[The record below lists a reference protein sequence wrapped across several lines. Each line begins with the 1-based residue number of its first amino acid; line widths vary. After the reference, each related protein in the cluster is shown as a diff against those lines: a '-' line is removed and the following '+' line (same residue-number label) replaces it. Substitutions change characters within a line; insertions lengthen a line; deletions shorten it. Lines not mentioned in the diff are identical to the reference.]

1 LCRARLAGRPTSQ
14 PATDQ
19 GNGRSDLYLLGQS
32 LLYQLGADPREAGM
46 GTFWV
51 FVIVGTALLVIK
63 KMGDWFDSKT
73 GWILGAIVTGG
84 AAILLTAAAI
94 QATKPKPLSV
104 CVQEQLNFG
113 HCLSGP

>member
-1 LCRARLAGRPTSQ
+1 
-14 PATDQ
+14 
-19 GNGRSDLYLLGQS
+19 
-32 LLYQLGADPREAGM
+32 
-46 GTFWV
+46 
-51 FVIVGTALLVIK
+51 
-63 KMGDWFDSKT
+63 MGDWFDSKT

-94 QATKPKPLSV
+94 QATKPQPPSL

>member
-1 LCRARLAGRPTSQ
+1 LCRARLAYLPTSQ
-14 PATDQ
+14 PDA
-19 GNGRSDLYLLGQS
+19 YLRGQS
-32 LLYQLGADPREAGM
+32 VLYQLSADPREAGM

-51 FVIVGTALLVIK
+51 LVIVGTALLVIK

-73 GWILGAIVTGG
+73 GWILGAIVAGG

-94 QATKPKPLSV
+94 QATKPKPPSV

>member
-1 LCRARLAGRPTSQ
+1 
-14 PATDQ
+14 
-19 GNGRSDLYLLGQS
+19 
-32 LLYQLGADPREAGM
+32 M

-94 QATKPKPLSV
+94 QATKPKPPSV
-104 CVQEQLNFG
+104 CAQEQLNFG